1 MRGGALTNTKSIIAD
16 ILSSPAQAASA
27 ATEVA
32 IARNMTIKT
41 ASAALLPTPQHLV
54 TGDLIA
60 RDRKG
65 LFFPIGQ
72 YRFSSN
78 YEAAKGT
85 IGVGSGNTWLTR
97 WEGGY
102 TKNETWFSIEVGQIS
117 VDNFPAWQTIQDL
130 ARVVNNTR
138 MITDGSVMVNGD
150 RCMYFKLSNAS
161 GTSEVILSNCF
172 SRVRSETTWVLL
184 SKVNLTPTDAALPT
198 YPGIHSFRGSPN
210 GGETYTLSVALTS
223 TYVPPLTAPPAIP

>member
-1 MRGGALTNTKSIIAD
+1 MAY
-16 ILSSPAQAASA
+16 ILSSPAKVASA
-27 ATEVA
+27 ATVEV
-32 IARNMTIKT
+32 IARNMITKT

-102 TKNETWFSIEVGQIS
+102 TKNDTWFSIEVGQIS
-117 VDNFPAWQTIQDL
+117 ADNFPAWQTIQDL
-130 ARVVNNTR
+130 ARDINNTK

-172 SRVRSETTWVLL
+172 SRVRNATNWVIL
-184 SKVNLTPTDAALPT
+184 SKLNLTPTDAPLPR

-210 GGETYTLSVALTS
+210 NGETYTLSVALTS
-223 TYVPPLTAPPAIP
+223 TYIPPLTAPPAIP